1 MPNEREF
8 VIPLVEEHVSATKRK
23 VETGRVRVSTHVD
36 ERIEVVRQK
45 LERDEVEIERVP
57 MNREIKDMPRIR
69 EEKGV
74 TIVPVVE
81 EVLVVEKK
89 LMLVE
94 EIRLRRTRGY
104 EKYEKPVTLRAQR
117 AEVERVEL
125 SGETTTT
132 TKPTKE

>member
-1 MPNEREF
+1 MMPDEREF

-36 ERIEVVRQK
+36 ERIEVVRHK

-57 MNREIKDMPRIR
+57 MNREIKDMPKIR

-94 EIRLRRTRGY
+94 EIRLSRKRSY
-104 EKYEKPVTLRAQR
+104 EKYAKPVTLRAQR
-117 AEVERVEL
+117 AEVLREEL

-132 TKPTKE
+132 STKE

>member
-1 MPNEREF
+1 MQDEQEF

-36 ERIEVVRQK
+36 EHIEVVRQK

-57 MNREIKDMPRIR
+57 VNREIRDMPQIR

-81 EVLVVEKK
+81 EVLVVEQK

-94 EIRLRRTRGY
+94 EIRLRRTRSY

-117 AEVERVEL
+117 AELERLEL

-132 TKPTKE
+132 TEEQ